1 MSYVKSVSGSD
12 YRFLVRGVMLYHT
25 CPWLNL
31 LNGPLMFKRRYVTL
45 LPLFVLLAACSSKP
59 KPTET
64 DTTTGTPSGGF
75 LLEPQHNVMQMGG
88 DFANNPNAQQF
99 IDKMVNKHG
108 FDRQQLQEILSQAK
122 RLDSVL
128 RLMDNQA
135 PTTSVKPP
143 SGPNGAWLRYRKK
156 FITPD
161 NVQNG
166 VVFWNQYE
174 DALNRAWQVYGVP
187 PEIIVGIIGVE
198 TRWGRVMGK
207 TRILDALATLSFNY
221 PRRAEYFSGELETF
235 LLMARDEQDDPL
247 NLKGSFAGAMG
258 YGQFM
263 PSSYKQYAVDFSGDG
278 HINLW
283 DPVDAIGS
291 VANYFKAHGWV
302 KGDQVAV
309 MANGQAPGLPNGFKT
324 KYSISQLAAAGL
336 TPQQPLGNHQQASL
350 LRLDVGTGYQY
361 WYGLPNFYTITRYNH
376 STHYAMAVWQL
387 GQAVALARSEPVC
400 GGGRNSVCTEDYS
413 GGLVTGE
420 GFQIS

>member
-12 YRFLVRGVMLYHT
+12 YRFLVRGGMLYHT

-45 LPLFVLLAACSSKP
+45 LPLFMLLAACSSKP

-64 DTTTGTPSGGF
+64 ETTTGTPSGGF

-324 KYSISQLAAAGL
+324 RYSISQLAAAGL
-336 TPQQPLGNHQQASL
+336 TPLQPLGNHQQASL

-387 GQAVALARSEPVC
+387 GQAVALARV
-400 GGGRNSVCTEDYS
+400 
-413 GGLVTGE
+413 
-420 GFQIS
+420 Q

>member
-64 DTTTGTPSGGF
+64 ETTTGTPSGGF

-324 KYSISQLAAAGL
+324 RYSISQLAASGL

-387 GQAVALARSEPVC
+387 GQAVALARV
-400 GGGRNSVCTEDYS
+400 
-413 GGLVTGE
+413 
-420 GFQIS
+420 Q

>member
-221 PRRAEYFSGELETF
+221 PRRAEYFYGELETF

-387 GQAVALARSEPVC
+387 GQAVALARV
-400 GGGRNSVCTEDYS
+400 
-413 GGLVTGE
+413 
-420 GFQIS
+420 Q

>member
-12 YRFLVRGVMLYHT
+12 YRFLVRGGMLYHT

-45 LPLFVLLAACSSKP
+45 LPLFMLLAACSSKP

-64 DTTTGTPSGGF
+64 ETTTGTPSGGF

-291 VANYFKAHGWV
+291 VANYFKAYGWV

-324 KYSISQLAAAGL
+324 RYSISQLAAAGL

-387 GQAVALARSEPVC
+387 GQAVALARV
-400 GGGRNSVCTEDYS
+400 
-413 GGLVTGE
+413 
-420 GFQIS
+420 Q

>member
-12 YRFLVRGVMLYHT
+12 YRFLVRRVMLYHT

-387 GQAVALARSEPVC
+387 GQAVALARV
-400 GGGRNSVCTEDYS
+400 
-413 GGLVTGE
+413 
-420 GFQIS
+420 Q

>member
-64 DTTTGTPSGGF
+64 ETTTGTPSGGF

-235 LLMARDEQDDPL
+235 LWMARDEQDDPL

-324 KYSISQLAAAGL
+324 RYSISQLAAAGL

-361 WYGLPNFYTITRYNH
+361 WYGLPNFYSITRYNH

-387 GQAVALARSEPVC
+387 GQAVALARV
-400 GGGRNSVCTEDYS
+400 
-413 GGLVTGE
+413 
-420 GFQIS
+420 Q

>member
-324 KYSISQLAAAGL
+324 RYSISQLAAAGL
-336 TPQQPLGNHQQASL
+336 TPQQPLDNHQQASL

-387 GQAVALARSEPVC
+387 GQAVALARV
-400 GGGRNSVCTEDYS
+400 
-413 GGLVTGE
+413 
-420 GFQIS
+420 Q

>member
-12 YRFLVRGVMLYHT
+12 YRFLVRGGMLYHT

-45 LPLFVLLAACSSKP
+45 LPLFMLLAACSSKP

-64 DTTTGTPSGGF
+64 ETTTGTPSGGF

-135 PTTSVKPP
+135 PTISVKPP

-324 KYSISQLAAAGL
+324 RYSISQLAAAGL

-387 GQAVALARSEPVC
+387 GQAVALARV
-400 GGGRNSVCTEDYS
+400 
-413 GGLVTGE
+413 
-420 GFQIS
+420 Q

>member
-12 YRFLVRGVMLYHT
+12 YRFLVRGGMLYHT

-64 DTTTGTPSGGF
+64 ETTTGTPSGGF

-108 FDRQQLQEILSQAK
+108 FNRQQLQDILSQAK

-324 KYSISQLAAAGL
+324 RYSISQLAAAGL

-387 GQAVALARSEPVC
+387 GQAVALARV
-400 GGGRNSVCTEDYS
+400 
-413 GGLVTGE
+413 
-420 GFQIS
+420 Q

>member
-361 WYGLPNFYTITRYNH
+361 WYGQPNFYTITRYNH

-387 GQAVALARSEPVC
+387 GQAVALARV
-400 GGGRNSVCTEDYS
+400 
-413 GGLVTGE
+413 
-420 GFQIS
+420 Q

>member
-64 DTTTGTPSGGF
+64 ETTTGTPSGGF

-88 DFANNPNAQQF
+88 GFANNPNAQQF

-166 VVFWNQYE
+166 VIFWNQYE

-324 KYSISQLAAAGL
+324 RYSISQLAAAGL

-387 GQAVALARSEPVC
+387 GQAVALARV
-400 GGGRNSVCTEDYS
+400 
-413 GGLVTGE
+413 
-420 GFQIS
+420 Q

>member
-59 KPTET
+59 KPAETE
-64 DTTTGTPSGGF
+64 TTTGTPSGGF

-387 GQAVALARSEPVC
+387 GQAVALARV
-400 GGGRNSVCTEDYS
+400 
-413 GGLVTGE
+413 
-420 GFQIS
+420 Q

>member
-108 FDRQQLQEILSQAK
+108 FDRQQLQEILSQAT

-387 GQAVALARSEPVC
+387 GQAVALARV
-400 GGGRNSVCTEDYS
+400 
-413 GGLVTGE
+413 
-420 GFQIS
+420 Q

>member
-361 WYGLPNFYTITRYNH
+361 WYGLPNFYTITRYSH

-387 GQAVALARSEPVC
+387 GQAVALARV
-400 GGGRNSVCTEDYS
+400 
-413 GGLVTGE
+413 
-420 GFQIS
+420 Q

>member
-99 IDKMVNKHG
+99 IDKMVDKHG

-174 DALNRAWQVYGVP
+174 DALNRARQVYGVP

-291 VANYFKAHGWV
+291 VANYFQAHGWV

-309 MANGQAPGLPNGFKT
+309 TANGQAPGLPNGFKT
-324 KYSISQLAAAGL
+324 RYSISQLATAGL

-387 GQAVALARSEPVC
+387 GQAVALARV
-400 GGGRNSVCTEDYS
+400 
-413 GGLVTGE
+413 
-420 GFQIS
+420 Q

>member
-64 DTTTGTPSGGF
+64 ETTTGTPSGGF

-174 DALNRAWQVYGVP
+174 DALNRVWQVYGVP

-302 KGDQVAV
+302 KGDQVAI

-387 GQAVALARSEPVC
+387 GQAVALARV
-400 GGGRNSVCTEDYS
+400 
-413 GGLVTGE
+413 
-420 GFQIS
+420 Q

>member
-64 DTTTGTPSGGF
+64 ETTTGTPSGGF

-324 KYSISQLAAAGL
+324 RYSISQLAAAGL

-387 GQAVALARSEPVC
+387 GKAVALARV
-400 GGGRNSVCTEDYS
+400 
-413 GGLVTGE
+413 
-420 GFQIS
+420 Q

>member
-75 LLEPQHNVMQMGG
+75 LLEPQHHVMQMGG
-88 DFANNPNAQQF
+88 DFAINPNAQQF

-387 GQAVALARSEPVC
+387 GQAVALARV
-400 GGGRNSVCTEDYS
+400 
-413 GGLVTGE
+413 
-420 GFQIS
+420 Q

>member
-64 DTTTGTPSGGF
+64 ETTTGTPSGGF

-336 TPQQPLGNHQQASL
+336 TPQQALGNHQQASL

-387 GQAVALARSEPVC
+387 GQAVALARV
-400 GGGRNSVCTEDYS
+400 
-413 GGLVTGE
+413 
-420 GFQIS
+420 Q

>member
-64 DTTTGTPSGGF
+64 ETTTGTPSGGF

-99 IDKMVNKHG
+99 IDRMVNKHG

-324 KYSISQLAAAGL
+324 RYSISQLAAAGL

-376 STHYAMAVWQL
+376 STHYAMVVWQL
-387 GQAVALARSEPVC
+387 GQAVALARV
-400 GGGRNSVCTEDYS
+400 
-413 GGLVTGE
+413 
-420 GFQIS
+420 Q

>member
-64 DTTTGTPSGGF
+64 ETTTGTPSGGF

-324 KYSISQLAAAGL
+324 RYSISQLAAAGL
-336 TPQQPLGNHQQASL
+336 TPQQPLGNHQQASP

-387 GQAVALARSEPVC
+387 GQAVALARV
-400 GGGRNSVCTEDYS
+400 
-413 GGLVTGE
+413 
-420 GFQIS
+420 Q

>member
-221 PRRAEYFSGELETF
+221 PRRAKYFSGELETF

-263 PSSYKQYAVDFSGDG
+263 PSSSKQYAVDFSGDG

-387 GQAVALARSEPVC
+387 GQAVALARV
-400 GGGRNSVCTEDYS
+400 
-413 GGLVTGE
+413 
-420 GFQIS
+420 Q

>member
-235 LLMARDEQDDPL
+235 LLMARDEQGDPL

-387 GQAVALARSEPVC
+387 GQAVALARV
-400 GGGRNSVCTEDYS
+400 
-413 GGLVTGE
+413 
-420 GFQIS
+420 Q

>member
-221 PRRAEYFSGELETF
+221 PRRSEYFSGELETF

-387 GQAVALARSEPVC
+387 GQAVALARV
-400 GGGRNSVCTEDYS
+400 
-413 GGLVTGE
+413 
-420 GFQIS
+420 Q

>member
-64 DTTTGTPSGGF
+64 ETTTGTPSGGF

-143 SGPNGAWLRYRKK
+143 SGPNGAWQRYRKK

-387 GQAVALARSEPVC
+387 GQAVALARV
-400 GGGRNSVCTEDYS
+400 
-413 GGLVTGE
+413 
-420 GFQIS
+420 Q

>member
-1 MSYVKSVSGSD
+1 MSYVKSVSGGD

-64 DTTTGTPSGGF
+64 ETTTGTPSGGF

-99 IDKMVNKHG
+99 IDKMVSKHG
-108 FDRQQLQEILSQAK
+108 FNRQQLQEILSQAK

-135 PTTSVKPP
+135 TTPVKPP

-221 PRRAEYFSGELETF
+221 PRRAEYFSGALETF

-387 GQAVALARSEPVC
+387 GQAVALARV
-400 GGGRNSVCTEDYS
+400 
-413 GGLVTGE
+413 
-420 GFQIS
+420 Q

>member
-12 YRFLVRGVMLYHT
+12 YRFLMRGGMLYHT

-64 DTTTGTPSGGF
+64 ETTTGTPSGGF

-108 FDRQQLQEILSQAK
+108 FNRQQLQEILSQAK

-324 KYSISQLAAAGL
+324 RYSISQLAAAGL

-387 GQAVALARSEPVC
+387 GQAVALARV
-400 GGGRNSVCTEDYS
+400 
-413 GGLVTGE
+413 
-420 GFQIS
+420 Q

>member
-221 PRRAEYFSGELETF
+221 PRRTEYFSGELETF

-283 DPVDAIGS
+283 EPVDAIGS

-387 GQAVALARSEPVC
+387 GQAVALARV
-400 GGGRNSVCTEDYS
+400 
-413 GGLVTGE
+413 
-420 GFQIS
+420 Q

>member
-25 CPWLNL
+25 NPWLNL

-64 DTTTGTPSGGF
+64 ETTTGTPSGGF

-387 GQAVALARSEPVC
+387 GQAVALARV
-400 GGGRNSVCTEDYS
+400 
-413 GGLVTGE
+413 
-420 GFQIS
+420 Q

>member
-64 DTTTGTPSGGF
+64 ETTTGTPSGGF

-128 RLMDNQA
+128 RLMGNQA

-387 GQAVALARSEPVC
+387 GQAVALARV
-400 GGGRNSVCTEDYS
+400 
-413 GGLVTGE
+413 
-420 GFQIS
+420 Q

>member
-64 DTTTGTPSGGF
+64 ETTTGTPSGGF
-75 LLEPQHNVMQMGG
+75 LLEPQHNVMQVGG

-99 IDKMVNKHG
+99 IDRMVNKHG

-324 KYSISQLAAAGL
+324 RYSISQLATAGL

-387 GQAVALARSEPVC
+387 GQAVALARV
-400 GGGRNSVCTEDYS
+400 
-413 GGLVTGE
+413 
-420 GFQIS
+420 Q

>member
-64 DTTTGTPSGGF
+64 ETTTGTPSGGF

-99 IDKMVNKHG
+99 IDRMVNKHG

-324 KYSISQLAAAGL
+324 RYSISQLAAAGL

-350 LRLDVGTGYQY
+350 LRLDVGTAYQY

-387 GQAVALARSEPVC
+387 GQAVALARV
-400 GGGRNSVCTEDYS
+400 
-413 GGLVTGE
+413 
-420 GFQIS
+420 Q

>member
-64 DTTTGTPSGGF
+64 ETTTGTPSGGF

-302 KGDQVAV
+302 KGEQVTV

-387 GQAVALARSEPVC
+387 GQAVALARV
-400 GGGRNSVCTEDYS
+400 
-413 GGLVTGE
+413 
-420 GFQIS
+420 Q

>member
-235 LLMARDEQDDPL
+235 LLMARDE
-247 NLKGSFAGAMG
+247 
-258 YGQFM
+258 
-263 PSSYKQYAVDFSGDG
+263 

-387 GQAVALARSEPVC
+387 GQAVALARV
-400 GGGRNSVCTEDYS
+400 
-413 GGLVTGE
+413 
-420 GFQIS
+420 Q